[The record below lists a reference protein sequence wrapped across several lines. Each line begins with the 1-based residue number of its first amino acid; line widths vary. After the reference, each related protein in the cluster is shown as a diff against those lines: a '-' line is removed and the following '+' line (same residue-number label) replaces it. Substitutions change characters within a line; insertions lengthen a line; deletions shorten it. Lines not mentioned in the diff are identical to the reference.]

1 MNKKLIKK
9 VKVSFIDKF
18 KVQPLIVF
26 APGRINL
33 IGEHTDYND
42 GFAFPAAINKGI
54 ALAIS
59 KSNSNT
65 SNAYALNKEE
75 LYEFKIENLKPLEG
89 GGWRNYV
96 LGVVAELQKIGK
108 QIGDFNSIFA
118 GNIPSGAGMSSSAA
132 LENSFVFGLNELFD
146 LGLTKNEMI
155 LVSQKA
161 EHNFAGVKCGIM
173 DQYASMFGVKKSAL
187 LLDCRT
193 VESRAYKINF
203 KDYKLMLINS
213 NVKHDLSES
222 AYNDR
227 REVCEKVSELLNI
240 SALRDASKDDLERI
254 KTDITDEDYQ
264 KALYVINEN
273 IRVKQFSEAIKKDD
287 IDALGDLLYQS
298 HEGLSKK
305 FKVSCKELDF
315 LVNLAKTNP
324 NILGA
329 RMMGGGFGGC
339 VIILLKKAEFKT
351 FKKDTAKQ
359 FKKRFDKDCSVYS
372 VKLSQGTLLIK

>member
-1 MNKKLIKK
+1 MSKKLIKE
-9 VKVSFIDKF
+9 VKGCFLDKF

-26 APGRINL
+26 SPGRINL

-108 QIGDFNSIFA
+108 QIGDFNSLFA

-203 KDYKLMLINS
+203 KDYKLMLDTYGDDIGALVAPELQHLSSENKHRIELVLRNS
-213 NVKHDLSES
+213 PPGGHS
-222 AYNDR
+222 
-227 REVCEKVSELLNI
+227 LLPFVMEQLL
-240 SALRDASKDDLERI
+240 LRAGTAKNLKRI
-254 KTDITDEDYQ
+254 K
-264 KALYVINEN
+264 
-273 IRVKQFSEAIKKDD
+273 
-287 IDALGDLLYQS
+287 DA
-298 HEGLSKK
+298 
-305 FKVSCKELDF
+305 
-315 LVNLAKTNP
+315 
-324 NILGA
+324 
-329 RMMGGGFGGC
+329 
-339 VIILLKKAEFKT
+339 
-351 FKKDTAKQ
+351 
-359 FKKRFDKDCSVYS
+359 
-372 VKLSQGTLLIK
+372 

>member
-1 MNKKLIKK
+1 MSKKLIKE
-9 VKVSFIDKF
+9 VKGCFLDKF
-18 KVQPLIVF
+18 KVQPLMVF
-26 APGRINL
+26 SPGRINL
-33 IGEHTDYND
+33 IGEHTDYNE
-42 GFAFPAAINKGI
+42 GFTFPAAINKGI

-108 QIGDFNSIFA
+108 QIGNFNSIFA

-213 NVKHDLSES
+213 NIKHDLSES

-227 REVCEKVSELLNI
+227 REVCEKVSEILNI

-298 HEGLSKK
+298 HEGLSNK

-315 LVNLAKTNP
+315 LVNQAKTNP

-372 VKLSQGTLLIK
+372 VKLSQGTLLVK

>member
-108 QIGDFNSIFA
+108 QIGNFNSIFA

-254 KTDITDEDYQ
+254 KTDITEEDYQ

-298 HEGLSKK
+298 HEGLSNK

-315 LVNLAKTNP
+315 LVNQAKTNP
-324 NILGA
+324 NVLGA

>member
-1 MNKKLIKK
+1 MNKKLIKE
-9 VKVSFIDKF
+9 VKGSFLDKF
-18 KVQPLIVF
+18 KAQPLIVF
-26 APGRINL
+26 SPGRINL

-59 KSNSNT
+59 KSNSKT

-75 LYEFKIENLKPLEG
+75 LYEFKIENLKPLEDG
-89 GGWRNYV
+89 DWRNYV

-108 QIGDFNSIFA
+108 QIGNFNSIFA

-187 LLDCRT
+187 LLDCRK
-193 VESRAYKINF
+193 VESRTYKINF

-227 REVCEKVSELLNI
+227 REVCENISKLLNI

-264 KALYVINEN
+264 KALYIINEN

-298 HEGLSKK
+298 HEGLSNK

-315 LVNLAKTNP
+315 LVNQAKTNP
-324 NILGA
+324 NVLGA

-372 VKLSQGTLLIK
+372 VKLSQGTLLVK

>member
-1 MNKKLIKK
+1 MNKKLIKE

-108 QIGDFNSIFA
+108 QIGNFNSIFA

-227 REVCEKVSELLNI
+227 REVCEKVSEILNI

-254 KTDITDEDYQ
+254 KTDITEEDYQ

-298 HEGLSKK
+298 HEGLSNK

-315 LVNLAKTNP
+315 LVNQAKTNP